1 MRKLMVPLGM
11 SLLSVVLACSV
22 GDGFLE
28 VVLASKPTAGQDDGR
43 FSRLVEQA
51 SVVPMAAAMEAA
63 PPGAPGAFASDMQVL
78 IKTESASSQGSSGN
92 LDVAEG
98 KFISTAFMT
107 IEVALVDGATTQVR
121 DITENLGRF
130 LENLN
135 SSGVDEGQQANATV

>member
-1 MRKLMVPLGM
+1 MRKLMVLLGM
-11 SLLSVVLACSV
+11 SLLLVVLACSA

-78 IKTESASSQGSSGN
+78 IKTESESSQGSSGDS
-92 LDVAEG
+92 DVAEG

-107 IEVALVDGATTQVR
+107 IEVTLVYAATTQVR
-121 DITENLGRF
+121 DIAENLGGF

-135 SSGVDEGQQANATV
+135 SSGVDEGQKANMTV